1 MKLLIVDDDVYTR
14 EGLAENIPWEL
25 YGIEEVMQA
34 ENGKEALHTVSWYLP
49 DLIITDIRMP
59 QKNGIDFCKEAI
71 RLVPECKIIFITGYM
86 QTKYLKDA
94 IDLSAVAFIE
104 KPIQPEAVLEAL
116 EKAVGKIRRQQET
129 VQLQK
134 ENISYQKTRFLHL
147 LQQKN
152 IAEELLEE
160 ICQNCGFV
168 CARDEKYLCV
178 EIRFENEMT
187 ELEQCRE
194 QLEQYLADSTD
205 FLLFDLMPESE
216 AATTSVAVV
225 ACGAKRQQEIRR
237 KLHQFVA
244 KYPEYTVAVG
254 YFVERLSEVY
264 NSSRMA
270 QFAMEQGFF
279 QPEVRYLELQHLV
292 KHEFID
298 PGIYQVFLQTYR
310 ENPWRVRDWYW
321 EQLEQFCAQKD
332 VIPEGAQ
339 LISLTKTFAS
349 QILKDYPESLKN
361 AGLETVEHYM
371 EYLSGSRHIQELK
384 KRFYQLLQ
392 GMEQWLEKQKGYSRV
407 VSDIRTYCSQ
417 HLSDSALG
425 GQMISDHFGLSAT
438 YLNQLFKQELGM
450 TIKQYISEM
459 RMERA
464 EQLLTQTYETVDE
477 IATKCGYSN
486 GNYFAKAFRENR
498 KMPPTDYRKMMGKRY
513 ETKGT
518 T

>member
-59 QKNGIDFCKEAI
+59 QKNGIDFCKEAV
-71 RLVPECKIIFITGYM
+71 RLVPDCKIIFITGYM

-116 EKAVGKIRRQQET
+116 EKAVEKIRRQQET

-152 IAEELLEE
+152 TSEEQLEE
-160 ICQNCGFV
+160 ICRDCGFV

-187 ELEQCRE
+187 ELEQCR
-194 QLEQYLADSTD
+194 
-205 FLLFDLMPESE
+205 
-216 AATTSVAVV
+216 
-225 ACGAKRQQEIRR
+225 
-237 KLHQFVA
+237 
-244 KYPEYTVAVG
+244 
-254 YFVERLSEVY
+254 
-264 NSSRMA
+264 
-270 QFAMEQGFF
+270 
-279 QPEVRYLELQHLV
+279 
-292 KHEFID
+292 
-298 PGIYQVFLQTYR
+298 
-310 ENPWRVRDWYW
+310 

-392 GMEQWLEKQKGYSRV
+392 GMEQCLEKQKGYSRV

-459 RMERA
+459 RMEHA
-464 EQLLTQTYETVDE
+464 EQLLAQTYETVDE
-477 IATKCGYSN
+477 IAAKCGYSN
-486 GNYFAKAFRENR
+486 GNYFAKAFRENQ
-498 KMPPTDYRKMMGKRY
+498 KMSPTDYRKRMEKRY
-513 ETKGT
+513 ETEGT

>member
-59 QKNGIDFCKEAI
+59 QKNGIDFCKEAV
-71 RLVPECKIIFITGYM
+71 RLVPDCKIIFITGYM

-116 EKAVGKIRRQQET
+116 EKAVEKIRRQQET

-152 IAEELLEE
+152 TSEEQLEE
-160 ICQNCGFV
+160 ICRDCGFV
-168 CARDEKYLCV
+168 CARDENYLCM
-178 EIRFENEMT
+178 EIRFENET
-187 ELEQCRE
+187 A
-194 QLEQYLADSTD
+194 QLEPCRTLLEKYLGDSTD
-205 FLLFDLMPESE
+205 FLLLDQMPELE
-216 AATTSVAVV
+216 TAIAVL
-225 ACGAKRQQEIRR
+225 ACQAKRQQEIRR
-237 KLHQFVA
+237 KLHLFVA

-254 YFVERLSEVY
+254 YFVERLSEVH

-270 QFAMEQGFF
+270 QLAMEQGFF

-392 GMEQWLEKQKGYSRV
+392 GMEQCLEKQKGYSRWSV
-407 VSDIRTYCSQ
+407 ISVPIAVSIC
-417 HLSDSALG
+417 
-425 GQMISDHFGLSAT
+425 
-438 YLNQLFKQELGM
+438 
-450 TIKQYISEM
+450 
-459 RMERA
+459 
-464 EQLLTQTYETVDE
+464 QTVPL
-477 IATKCGYSN
+477 AV
-486 GNYFAKAFRENR
+486 R
-498 KMPPTDYRKMMGKRY
+498 
-513 ETKGT
+513 
-518 T
+518 

>member
-59 QKNGIDFCKEAI
+59 QKNGIDFCKEAV
-71 RLVPECKIIFITGYM
+71 RLVPDCKIIFITGYM

-116 EKAVGKIRRQQET
+116 EKAVEKIRRQQET

-152 IAEELLEE
+152 TSEEQLEE
-160 ICQNCGFV
+160 ICRDCGFV
-168 CARDEKYLCV
+168 CARDENYLCM
-178 EIRFENEMT
+178 EIRFENET
-187 ELEQCRE
+187 A
-194 QLEQYLADSTD
+194 QLEPCRTLLEKYLGDSTD
-205 FLLFDLMPESE
+205 FLLLDQMPELE
-216 AATTSVAVV
+216 TAIAVL
-225 ACGAKRQQEIRR
+225 ACQAKRQQEIRR
-237 KLHQFVA
+237 KLHLFVA

-254 YFVERLSEVY
+254 YFVERLSEVH

-270 QFAMEQGFF
+270 QLAMEQGFF

-371 EYLSGSRHIQELK
+371 EYLSGSRHIQDA
-384 KRFYQLLQ
+384 F
-392 GMEQWLEKQKGYSRV
+392 
-407 VSDIRTYCSQ
+407 I
-417 HLSDSALG
+417 LSTNS
-425 GQMISDHFGLSAT
+425 
-438 YLNQLFKQELGM
+438 
-450 TIKQYISEM
+450 
-459 RMERA
+459 
-464 EQLLTQTYETVDE
+464 
-477 IATKCGYSN
+477 
-486 GNYFAKAFRENR
+486 
-498 KMPPTDYRKMMGKRY
+498 
-513 ETKGT
+513 
-518 T
+518 

>member
-34 ENGKEALHTVSWYLP
+34 ENGKEALHIVSWYLP

-59 QKNGIDFCKEAI
+59 QKNGIDFCKEAVD
-71 RLVPECKIIFITGYM
+71 LVPDCKIIFITGYM

-134 ENISYQKTRFLHL
+134 ENISYQKTRLLHL

-152 IAEELLEE
+152 ASEELLEE
-160 ICQNCGFV
+160 ICRDCGFV
-168 CARDEKYLCV
+168 CTRDETYLCV
-178 EIRFENEMT
+178 EVRLESETT
-187 ELEQCRE
+187 ELEQCRMR
-194 QLEQYLADSTD
+194 LEQYLGDSTD
-205 FLLFDLMPESE
+205 FLLMNQMSESDTVIT
-216 AATTSVAVV
+216 AIAVL
-225 ACGAKRQQEIRR
+225 ACRTKRQQEIRR
-237 KLHQFVA
+237 KLHLFVA

-270 QFAMEQGFF
+270 QLAMEQGFF
-279 QPEVRYLELQHLV
+279 QPEVHYLELQHLV
-292 KHEFID
+292 KREFID
-298 PGIYQVFLQTYR
+298 PGIYQVFLQIYQ
-310 ENPWRVRDWYW
+310 ENPWRVRGWYQ
-321 EQLEQFCAQKD
+321 EQIKHFCVQKD
-332 VIPEGAQ
+332 AMPEGAQ
-339 LISLTKTFAS
+339 IIALTKTFAS

-361 AGLETVEHYM
+361 TGCETVEQYM
-371 EYLSGSRHIQELK
+371 EHLSASRHIQELEE
-384 KRFYQLLQ
+384 RFYQVLQ
-392 GMEQWLEKQKGYSRV
+392 GMERCLENQKGYSRV

-417 HLSDSALG
+417 HLSDSSLG
-425 GQMISDHFGLSAT
+425 GQMITDHFGLSAT

-464 EQLLTQTYETVDE
+464 EQLLAQTYETVDE
-477 IATKCGYSN
+477 IAAKCGYSN

-498 KMPPTDYRKMMGKRY
+498 KMSPTDYRKKMEKRY
-513 ETKGT
+513 ETEGT

>member
-59 QKNGIDFCKEAI
+59 QKNGIDFCKEAV
-71 RLVPECKIIFITGYM
+71 RLVPDCKIIFITGYM

-129 VQLQK
+129 AQLQK
-134 ENISYQKTRFLHL
+134 ENISYQKTIFLHL

-152 IAEELLEE
+152 TSEEQLEE
-160 ICQNCGFV
+160 ICRDCGFV
-168 CARDEKYLCV
+168 CVRDENYLCM
-178 EIRFENEMT
+178 EIQFENET
-187 ELEQCRE
+187 AELEPCRTL
-194 QLEQYLADSTD
+194 LEQYLGDSTD
-205 FLLFDLMPESE
+205 FLLLDQMSESKT
-216 AATTSVAVV
+216 AIAVV
-225 ACGAKRQQEIRR
+225 ACQSKRQHEIRR
-237 KLHQFVA
+237 KLHLFVA

-270 QFAMEQGFF
+270 QLAMEQGFF
-279 QPEVRYLELQHLV
+279 QPDAHYLELQRLV
-292 KHEFID
+292 KREFID
-298 PGIYQVFLQTYR
+298 PGIYQVFLQIYR
-310 ENPWRVRDWYW
+310 ENSWRVRDWYR
-321 EQLEQFCAQKD
+321 EQMEQFCAQKD
-332 VIPEGAQ
+332 AMPEGTQ

-361 AGLETVEHYM
+361 TGLETMEQYM
-371 EYLSGSRHIQELK
+371 EYLSGSRHIRNLED
-384 KRFYQLLQ
+384 RFYQLLH
-392 GMEQWLEKQKGYSRV
+392 GMEQCLESQKGYSRV

-425 GQMISDHFGLSAT
+425 GQMITDHFELSAT

-464 EQLLTQTYETVDE
+464 EQLLAQTYETVDE
-477 IATKCGYSN
+477 IAAKCGYSN

-498 KMPPTDYRKMMGKRY
+498 KMSPTDYRKMMEKRY

>member
-59 QKNGIDFCKEAI
+59 QKNGIDFCKEAV
-71 RLVPECKIIFITGYM
+71 RLVPDCKIIFITGYM

-116 EKAVGKIRRQQET
+116 EKAVGKIRKQKET
-129 VQLQK
+129 VQLQQ
-134 ENISYQKTRFLHL
+134 ENISYQKTRLLHM

-152 IAEELLEE
+152 ASEELLEE
-160 ICQNCGFV
+160 ICRDCGFV
-168 CARDEKYLCV
+168 CTRDETYLCV
-178 EIRFENEMT
+178 EIRLESEAA
-187 ELEQCRE
+187 ELEQCRMR
-194 QLEQYLADSTD
+194 LEQYLGDSTD
-205 FLLFDLMPESE
+205 FLLMDQMPESE
-216 AATTSVAVV
+216 SAIAVL
-225 ACGAKRQQEIRR
+225 ACRTKRQQEIRR
-237 KLHQFVA
+237 KLHLFVA
-244 KYPEYTVAVG
+244 KYAEYTVAVG

-279 QPEVRYLELQHLV
+279 QPEVHYLELQRLV
-292 KHEFID
+292 KREFID

-310 ENPWRVRDWYW
+310 ENPWRVRDWYQ
-321 EQLEQFCAQKD
+321 EQIEHFCEQKD
-332 VIPEGAQ
+332 AMPEGAQ
-339 LISLTKTFAS
+339 IIALTKTFAS

-361 AGLETVEHYM
+361 TGRETMEQYM
-371 EYLSGSRHIQELK
+371 EHLSDSRHIQELEE
-384 KRFYQLLQ
+384 RFYQVLK
-392 GMEQWLEKQKGYSRV
+392 GMEQCLENQKGYSRV

-425 GQMISDHFGLSAT
+425 GQMITDYFGLSAT

>member
-59 QKNGIDFCKEAI
+59 QKNGIDFCKEAV
-71 RLVPECKIIFITGYM
+71 RLVPDCKIIFITGYM

-94 IDLSAVAFIE
+94 IELSAVAFIE

-129 VQLQK
+129 VQMQK

-152 IAEELLEE
+152 TSEEQLEE
-160 ICQNCGFV
+160 ICRDCGFV
-168 CARDEKYLCV
+168 CVRDENYLCM
-178 EIRFENEMT
+178 EIQFENET
-187 ELEQCRE
+187 AELEQCRTL
-194 QLEQYLADSTD
+194 LEQYLGDSTD
-205 FLLFDLMPESE
+205 FLLLDQMSESKT
-216 AATTSVAVV
+216 AIAVV
-225 ACGAKRQQEIRR
+225 ACQSKRQHEIRR
-237 KLHQFVA
+237 KLYLFVA

-254 YFVERLSEVY
+254 YFVEQLSEVY

-270 QFAMEQGFF
+270 QLAMEQGFF
-279 QPEVRYLELQHLV
+279 QPDAHYLELQRLV
-292 KHEFID
+292 KREFID
-298 PGIYQVFLQTYR
+298 PGIYQVFLQIYR
-310 ENPWRVRDWYW
+310 ENSWRVRDWYR
-321 EQLEQFCAQKD
+321 EQMEQFCAQKD
-332 VIPEGAQ
+332 AMPEGAQ

-361 AGLETVEHYM
+361 TGLETMEQYM
-371 EYLSGSRHIQELK
+371 EYLSGSRHIRNLED
-384 KRFYQLLQ
+384 RFYQLLQ
-392 GMEQWLEKQKGYSRV
+392 GMEQCLESQKGYSRV

-425 GQMISDHFGLSAT
+425 GQMITDHFGLSAT

-450 TIKQYISEM
+450 TIRQYISEM

-464 EQLLTQTYETVDE
+464 EQLLAQTYETVDE

-498 KMPPTDYRKMMGKRY
+498 KMSPTDYRKMMEKRY
-513 ETKGT
+513 ETKGRT
-518 T
+518 

>member
-59 QKNGIDFCKEAI
+59 QKNGIDFCKEAV
-71 RLVPECKIIFITGYM
+71 RLVPDCKIIFITGYM

-94 IDLSAVAFIE
+94 INLSAVAFIE

-134 ENISYQKTRFLHL
+134 ENISYQKTKFLHL

-152 IAEELLEE
+152 TSEEQLEE
-160 ICQNCGFV
+160 ICRDCGFV
-168 CARDEKYLCV
+168 CARDENYLCM
-178 EIRFENEMT
+178 EIRFENEIAQ
-187 ELEQCRE
+187 LEPCRTL
-194 QLEQYLADSTD
+194 LEQYLGDSTD
-205 FLLFDLMPESE
+205 FLLLDQMPEAE
-216 AATTSVAVV
+216 TAIAVL
-225 ACGAKRQQEIRR
+225 ACQAKRQQEIRR
-237 KLHQFVA
+237 KLHLFVA
-244 KYPEYTVAVG
+244 KYPEHTVAVG

-270 QFAMEQGFF
+270 QLAMEQGFF
-279 QPEVRYLELQHLV
+279 QPEVHYLELQRLV
-292 KHEFID
+292 KREFID
-298 PGIYQVFLQTYR
+298 PEIYQVFLQIYR
-310 ENPWRVRDWYW
+310 ENPWRVRDWYR
-321 EQLEQFCAQKD
+321 EQMEQFCAQKD
-332 VIPEGAQ
+332 TMPEGAQ

-361 AGLETVEHYM
+361 TGLETMEQYM
-371 EYLSGSRHIQELK
+371 ECLSGSRHIRNLED
-384 KRFYQLLQ
+384 RFYQLLQ
-392 GMEQWLEKQKGYSRV
+392 GMEQCLESQKGYSRV

-417 HLSDSALG
+417 HLADSALG
-425 GQMISDHFGLSAT
+425 GQMITDHFGLSVT

-477 IATKCGYSN
+477 IAAKCGYSN

-498 KMPPTDYRKMMGKRY
+498 KMSPTDYRKMMEKRY

>member
-237 KLHQFVA
+237 KPGVYRCGGIFCG
-244 KYPEYTVAVG
+244 AVIRG
-254 YFVERLSEVY
+254 V
-264 NSSRMA
+264 
-270 QFAMEQGFF
+270 QQ
-279 QPEVRYLELQHLV
+279 QPHGTIC
-292 KHEFID
+292 HGA
-298 PGIYQVFLQTYR
+298 GIF
-310 ENPWRVRDWYW
+310 
-321 EQLEQFCAQKD
+321 
-332 VIPEGAQ
+332 
-339 LISLTKTFAS
+339 S
-349 QILKDYPESLKN
+349 
-361 AGLETVEHYM
+361 AGST
-371 EYLSGSRHIQELK
+371 LSGVTASSKTRIYRSGNLS
-384 KRFYQLLQ
+384 
-392 GMEQWLEKQKGYSRV
+392 G
-407 VSDIRTYCSQ
+407 VS
-417 HLSDSALG
+417 SDL
-425 GQMISDHFGLSAT
+425 
-438 YLNQLFKQELGM
+438 
-450 TIKQYISEM
+450 
-459 RMERA
+459 
-464 EQLLTQTYETVDE
+464 
-477 IATKCGYSN
+477 
-486 GNYFAKAFRENR
+486 
-498 KMPPTDYRKMMGKRY
+498 PGKSVACP
-513 ETKGT
+513 
-518 T
+518 

>member
-59 QKNGIDFCKEAI
+59 QKNGIDFCKEAV
-71 RLVPECKIIFITGYM
+71 RLVPDCKIIFITGYM

-134 ENISYQKTRFLHL
+134 ENVSYQKTRFLHL

-152 IAEELLEE
+152 TSEEQLEE
-160 ICQNCGFV
+160 ICRDCGFV
-168 CARDEKYLCV
+168 CARDENYLCI
-178 EIRFENEMT
+178 EIRLEESA
-187 ELEQCRE
+187 ELEQCRMR
-194 QLEQYLADSTD
+194 LEQYLADSTD
-205 FLLFDLMPESE
+205 FLLLDQRPESE
-216 AATTSVAVV
+216 TVIAVL
-225 ACGAKRQQEIRR
+225 ACMAKRQQEIRR
-237 KLHQFVA
+237 KLHLFVA

-279 QPEVRYLELQHLV
+279 QPEVHYLELQRLV

-298 PGIYQVFLQTYR
+298 PEIYQVFLQIYR
-310 ENPWRVRDWYW
+310 ENPWRVRGWYQ
-321 EQLEQFCAQKD
+321 EQMEQFRTQKNAM
-332 VIPEGAQ
+332 PEGTQ

-349 QILKDYPESLKN
+349 QILKDYPESLN
-361 AGLETVEHYM
+361 HIGVETTEQYM
-371 EYLSGSRHIQELK
+371 EQLAGSRHIQELE
-384 KRFYQLLQ
+384 KRFYQLVQ
-392 GMEQWLEKQKGYSRV
+392 GMEQCLEKQKGYSRV

-425 GQMISDHFGLSAT
+425 GQMITDHFGLSAT

-464 EQLLTQTYETVDE
+464 EQLLAQTYETVDE
-477 IATKCGYSN
+477 IAAKCGYSN

-498 KMPPTDYRKMMGKRY
+498 KMSPTDYRKRMEKRY
-513 ETKGT
+513 ETKET

>member
-59 QKNGIDFCKEAI
+59 QKNGIDFCKEAV
-71 RLVPECKIIFITGYM
+71 RLVPDCKIIFITGYM

-116 EKAVGKIRRQQET
+116 EKAVEKIRRQQET

-152 IAEELLEE
+152 TSEEQLEE
-160 ICQNCGFV
+160 ICRDCGFV
-168 CARDEKYLCV
+168 CARDENYLCM
-178 EIRFENEMT
+178 EIRFENET
-187 ELEQCRE
+187 A
-194 QLEQYLADSTD
+194 QLEPCRTLLEKYLGDSTD
-205 FLLFDLMPESE
+205 FLLLDQMPELE
-216 AATTSVAVV
+216 TAIAVL
-225 ACGAKRQQEIRR
+225 ACQAKRQQEIRR
-237 KLHQFVA
+237 KLHSFVA

-254 YFVERLSEVY
+254 YFVERLSEVH

-270 QFAMEQGFF
+270 QLAMEQGFF

-349 QILKDYPESLKN
+349 QILKDYPESLKMQDWRQWSIIWN
-361 AGLETVEHYM
+361 ICQAAGT
-371 EYLSGSRHIQELK
+371 
-384 KRFYQLLQ
+384 
-392 GMEQWLEKQKGYSRV
+392 
-407 VSDIRTYCSQ
+407 
-417 HLSDSALG
+417 
-425 GQMISDHFGLSAT
+425 
-438 YLNQLFKQELGM
+438 
-450 TIKQYISEM
+450 
-459 RMERA
+459 
-464 EQLLTQTYETVDE
+464 
-477 IATKCGYSN
+477 
-486 GNYFAKAFRENR
+486 FRS
-498 KMPPTDYRKMMGKRY
+498 
-513 ETKGT
+513 
-518 T
+518 

>member
-1 MKLLIVDDDVYTR
+1 MDFLIM
-14 EGLAENIPWEL
+14 I
-25 YGIEEVMQA
+25 
-34 ENGKEALHTVSWYLP
+34 
-49 DLIITDIRMP
+49 
-59 QKNGIDFCKEAI
+59 C
-71 RLVPECKIIFITGYM
+71 
-86 QTKYLKDA
+86 

-134 ENISYQKTRFLHL
+134 ENVSYQKTRFLHL

-152 IAEELLEE
+152 TSEEQLEE
-160 ICQNCGFV
+160 ICRDCGFV
-168 CARDEKYLCV
+168 CARDENYLCI
-178 EIRFENEMT
+178 EIRLEESA
-187 ELEQCRE
+187 ELEQCRMR
-194 QLEQYLADSTD
+194 LEQYLADSTD
-205 FLLFDLMPESE
+205 FLLLDQLPESE
-216 AATTSVAVV
+216 TVIAVL
-225 ACGAKRQQEIRR
+225 ACMAKRQQEIRR
-237 KLHQFVA
+237 KLHLFVA

-270 QFAMEQGFF
+270 QLAMEQGFF
-279 QPEVRYLELQHLV
+279 QPEVHYLELQRLV

-298 PGIYQVFLQTYR
+298 PEIYQVFLQIYR
-310 ENPWRVRDWYW
+310 ENPWRVRGWYR
-321 EQLEQFCAQKD
+321 EQMEQFCTQKD
-332 VIPEGAQ
+332 AMPEGTQ

-349 QILKDYPESLKN
+349 QILKDYPESLKHT
-361 AGLETVEHYM
+361 GLETTEQYM
-371 EYLSGSRHIQELK
+371 EQLADSRHIQELE
-384 KRFYQLLQ
+384 KRFYQLVQ
-392 GMEQWLEKQKGYSRV
+392 GMEQCLEKQKGYSRV

-425 GQMISDHFGLSAT
+425 GQMITDHFGLSAT

-464 EQLLTQTYETVDE
+464 EQLLAQTYETVDE
-477 IATKCGYSN
+477 IAAKCGYSN

-498 KMPPTDYRKMMGKRY
+498 KMSPTDYRKRMEKRY
-513 ETKGT
+513 ETKET

>member
-1 MKLLIVDDDVYTR
+1 M
-14 EGLAENIPWEL
+14 
-25 YGIEEVMQA
+25 GIIWNQRSNAGRKWQRGSAHRVM
-34 ENGKEALHTVSWYLP
+34 VSP

-205 FLLFDLMPESE
+205 FLLLDLMPESE

-264 NSSRMA
+264 NSSAWHNLPWSRD
-270 QFAMEQGFF
+270 FF
-279 QPEVRYLELQHLV
+279 
-292 KHEFID
+292 
-298 PGIYQVFLQTYR
+298 
-310 ENPWRVRDWYW
+310 
-321 EQLEQFCAQKD
+321 
-332 VIPEGAQ
+332 
-339 LISLTKTFAS
+339 
-349 QILKDYPESLKN
+349 
-361 AGLETVEHYM
+361 
-371 EYLSGSRHIQELK
+371 SRKYII
-384 KRFYQLLQ
+384 
-392 GMEQWLEKQKGYSRV
+392 WS
-407 VSDIRTYCSQ
+407 CS
-417 HLSDSALG
+417 
-425 GQMISDHFGLSAT
+425 
-438 YLNQLFKQELGM
+438 
-450 TIKQYISEM
+450 
-459 RMERA
+459 
-464 EQLLTQTYETVDE
+464 VW
-477 IATKCGYSN
+477 
-486 GNYFAKAFRENR
+486 
-498 KMPPTDYRKMMGKRY
+498 
-513 ETKGT
+513 
-518 T
+518 